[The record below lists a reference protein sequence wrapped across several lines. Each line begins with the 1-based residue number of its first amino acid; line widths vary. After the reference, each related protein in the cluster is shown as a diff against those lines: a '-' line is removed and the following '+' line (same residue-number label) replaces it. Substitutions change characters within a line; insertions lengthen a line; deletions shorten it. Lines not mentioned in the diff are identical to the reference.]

1 MQLLRLSSQE
11 NSVRFYICAVCTFL
25 LVQLSPEIKKVPF
38 LLDKIVN
45 SLGDITY
52 WRPVQSFKE
61 LSLYSPCF
69 SRQQIGKERAVWRRK
84 VPFVHALVGDYPG
97 SVDQTSSGDGPSCFE

>member
-11 NSVRFYICAVCTFL
+11 NSVCFYICAVCTFL
-25 LVQLSPEIKKVPF
+25 LVQLSPEIKKVQL
-38 LLDKIVN
+38 LLDNIVN
-45 SLGDITY
+45 SLADITY
-52 WRPVQSFKE
+52 WRPVQSFEE
-61 LSLYSPCF
+61 LLLYSRCF
-69 SRQQIGKERAVWRRK
+69 SCQQMGKKRAVLPRK